1 MFDDDASVN
10 DNQVSE
16 KDSSPWPILLIL
28 GVLFLPALIVAVIMR
43 FALLRYG
50 RQKLSV
56 SMLIAGALVAVG
68 IAYGV
73 SSNAIENIGFVV
85 QNITDIQNNW
95 SMIIPAVISL
105 NLILG
110 AIAGVGY
117 ITIEIRRMKSNPHMV
132 QLEGSWMYKFEF
144 RRSPWELL
152 KYRKTIS
159 GLKNGSYSDSKKAP
173 LGIVE
178 DRDDSVVYRYN
189 SEALKQT
196 LISGA
201 AGSGKALPLD
211 SEIATPEGF
220 RKLSELNVGDN
231 VFAPNGDITEIV
243 SFSDVT
249 EEEEYKIEFDDGSSM
264 ITSGDHRFVVYT
276 SKTRNAIVRQNK
288 KRFDSQIDLSERAIK
303 NIEEDLASSQDGDF
317 ITIPELSSIMEK
329 PSTVSIGNLVK
340 RFGASHEI
348 DKVLAYP
355 RRPILEAL
363 LKINEGFTP
372 SVFPERM
379 TVKDM
384 MNIPIKTDSGWN
396 LSIKSSSA
404 VEYPENSNLPVHPYV
419 LGAWLGGGQI
429 GSAVHGK
436 ASCWATEDNEI
447 LDRIVELNPGV
458 TYEKHDDRKNYRVS
472 GLSKEL
478 FSTAFVE
485 DKSCNHVGFRKT
497 IPQEFL
503 QSSYKQRLELLKG
516 LMDTDG
522 SVNNDGAAVFHQSEE
537 HLARQVAELVA
548 SLGWIAKVREYKTS
562 HKKGVSQNVF
572 YVSFSPSVSVF
583 TLERKNKKLK
593 INQDRK
599 NKGQWAFK
607 DHRKIVKIEKTGRS
621 VPMKCMSVRSD
632 THQFLVGRNYLPTS
646 NTITLLSLVFNDIKN
661 GIPVILIDF
670 KKDMDLSSKI
680 ATWSHEYG
688 REFYHFVNGDP
699 EDYDIPH
706 SKGQAKY
713 DPLINGGSAKSDM
726 VLGMREY
733 DTAAEVYK
741 AGMRQLLQVLFAMLK
756 QADKSKAENIDWW
769 HGGISQIASAMSGNN
784 FTELVSACE
793 GRPIQNDAE
802 ALDMQA
808 RSKSSNIRRAFEEL
822 AGQMRTIVASDY
834 GRWLRTDKNSR
845 NIDLYDLTK
854 TPGEGNV
861 ILFSLNAD
869 SEKDFSK
876 YLGSLIFSDLNAVS
890 ALRRNNGLKSNLHV
904 YVDEFQAVPP
914 TAVNGL
920 LEKSRGSALGMTL
933 SSQSYEQ
940 IISSSDKNGEA
951 YLLGIL
957 DTCSNFIVH
966 AGMTEDSATRL
977 SKIIGKDFVPVYKQT
992 NANHSFAFSLNF
1004 NNRRKSMVQTSE
1016 EERWI
1021 VPPQSFMSLS
1031 SPVESNG
1038 YRGTAVVI
1046 NKTPDDPKF
1055 KKKKGALARTVWM
1068 IPDKKVVGK
1077 YYSPKTSSDS
1087 HESDRKY
1094 IDEEVFE
1101 YQAAPSVDG
1110 DHDNSSQ
1117 NSYDDAFTNYEE
1129 NLYETSPSDEG
1140 FVDEVEDGEFT
1151 WEEVEGDDPVESY
1164 PSARPDPV
1172 VREPLP
1178 KISARSFENDSPSL
1192 ARGGHGSSGLPV
1204 GNASSQKKNSGR
1216 SGLPVTAAGH
1226 ASATKQ
1232 NENKPHARR
1241 STLETS
1247 DFSNMFNADIR
1258 PQTLKDTKK
1267 QVAPNEAIDEDADA
1281 LPSLDELF

>member
-10 DNQVSE
+10 DNQENE

-28 GVLFLPALIVAVIMR
+28 GILFLPALIVAVIMR

-56 SMLIAGALVAVG
+56 SMLVTGALVVIG
-68 IAYGV
+68 IAYGA

-95 SMIIPAVISL
+95 SMIIPALISL

-117 ITIEIRRMKSNPHMV
+117 ITIEIRRMKSNPHMT

-144 RRSPWELL
+144 RRSPLELL
-152 KYRKTIS
+152 KYRKTIA
-159 GLKNGSYSDSKKAP
+159 GLKSGSYADDKKAP
-173 LGIVE
+173 LGIIE
-178 DRDDSVVYRYN
+178 DDDDSVVYRYN

-211 SEIATPEGF
+211 SEVATPEGF

-249 EEEEYKIEFDDGSSM
+249 KEEEYKIEFNDGSSM
-264 ITSGDHRFVVYT
+264 VTSGDHRFVVYT
-276 SKTRNAIVRQNK
+276 SRTRNAIVRQDK
-288 KRFDSQIDLSERAIK
+288 KILDSRIDLSEKAIK
-303 NIEEDLASSQDGDF
+303 NIKEDLALSQDGDF
-317 ITIPELSSIMEK
+317 ITIPELSAVMEK
-329 PSTVSIGNLVK
+329 PSTASIRSLVK

-384 MNIPIKTDSGWN
+384 MNVPIKAGSGWN
-396 LSIKSSSA
+396 LSVKSSSA
-404 VEYPENSNLPVHPYV
+404 VEYPENDNLPVHPYI
-419 LGAWLGGGQI
+419 LGVWLGDGQT
-429 GSAVHGK
+429 SSTVHEK
-436 ASCWATEDNEI
+436 ASYWSIEDTEI
-447 LDRIVELNPGV
+447 LDRIVELDPGV
-458 TYEKHDDRKNYRVS
+458 TYEKYDDRKNYRVS
-472 GLSKEL
+472 GLGKEL
-478 FSTAFVE
+478 FSTAVIE
-485 DKSCNHVGFRKT
+485 DKSWNHVGLRKT
-497 IPQEFL
+497 IPREFL

-522 SVNNDGAAVFHQSEE
+522 SVDNDGGAVFCQSEE
-537 HLARQVAELVA
+537 NLARQVAELVT
-548 SLGWIAKVREYKTS
+548 SLGWIAKVRERKTS
-562 HKKGVSQNVF
+562 YKETSRNVF
-572 YVSFSPSVSVF
+572 YVSFDPSVDVF

-593 INQDRK
+593 INQDRQ
-599 NKGQWAFK
+599 NKRQWAFK
-607 DHRKIVKIEKTGRS
+607 DHRKIVKISKTGRS
-621 VPMKCMSVRSD
+621 VPMRCMSVKSD

-646 NTITLLSLVFNDIKN
+646 NTITLLSLVLNDIKN

-741 AGMRQLLQVLFAMLK
+741 SGMRQLLQVLFAMLK

-808 RSKSSNIRRAFEEL
+808 RSKTSNIKRAFEEL

-845 NIDLYDLTK
+845 NIDLYNLTK
-854 TPGEGNV
+854 TPGEGSV

-890 ALRRNNGLKSNLHV
+890 ALRRNNGLKNDLHV

-966 AGMTEDSATRL
+966 AGMTEDSAIRL

-1021 VPPQSFMSLS
+1021 VPPNGFMSLS

-1038 YRGTAVVI
+1038 YKSTAVVI

-1068 IPDKKVVGK
+1068 IPDNKVVDR

-1087 HESDRKY
+1087 YESDREY
-1094 IDEEVFE
+1094 VDEDVFE
-1101 YQAAPSVDG
+1101 YQAAPLVDG
-1110 DHDNSSQ
+1110 HNDNQ
-1117 NSYDDAFTNYEE
+1117 NSYDDAFSNDG
-1129 NLYETSPSDEG
+1129 NIYETSHEDEV

-1164 PSARPDPV
+1164 PSARPEPV
-1172 VREPLP
+1172 VRESLP
-1178 KISARSFENDSPSL
+1178 SARSFENDSSSRP
-1192 ARGGHGSSGLPV
+1192 RGGSGSSGLPI
-1204 GNASSQKKNSGR
+1204 GNSSSQSRNNGR
-1216 SGLPVTAAGH
+1216 SGLPVTAAVH
-1226 ASATKQ
+1226 TSSTKQ

-1241 STLETS
+1241 SALETS
-1247 DFSNMFNADIR
+1247 DFSNMFNADIK
-1258 PQTLKDTKK
+1258 PQTLKGAKNQT
-1267 QVAPNEAIDEDADA
+1267 APTETLDDDSDA
-1281 LPSLDELF
+1281 LPSLDDLF